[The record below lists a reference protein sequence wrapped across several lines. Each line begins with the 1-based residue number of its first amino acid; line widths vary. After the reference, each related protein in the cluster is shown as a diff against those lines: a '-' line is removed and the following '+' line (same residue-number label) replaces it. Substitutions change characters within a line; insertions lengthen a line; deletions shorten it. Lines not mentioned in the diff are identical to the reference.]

1 MAKIVSVTQRGN
13 FQKTDRFLHSLIGA
27 HYERKLHHYGKMG
40 VSALAEATPH
50 DSGKTADSWGYE
62 IVQEDGRL
70 AVHWTNSNIQNGVNI
85 AIILQYGH
93 GTRNG
98 GWVEGVDYIN
108 PAMKPIFEKMAEEA
122 WKEVIG

>member
-50 DSGKTADSWGYE
+50 DSKMGSISPSFCNTGTA
-62 IVQEDGRL
+62 
-70 AVHWTNSNIQNGVNI
+70 
-85 AIILQYGH
+85 
-93 GTRNG
+93 
-98 GWVEGVDYIN
+98 
-108 PAMKPIFEKMAEEA
+108 PAMADGSRA
-122 WKEVIG
+122 WITSTPP